1 MNFSKYGRRQS
12 ERATLREWSWKHMTR
27 VTLQWASEREREG
40 TMEQIWRHK
49 SFGMRRRQAAWP
61 HTTSSNGSHALSTIL
76 VLHEQLVLILALQLL
91 HVLQMV
97 FRRMAIQI
105 LHEQLVLVLAL
116 QLVAPVW
123 NLCCNWYF
131 IELQQFLLLH
141 ITLFR
146 VASWQG
152 CKHLTLQI
160 DFKLAGTAVKD
171 VYTAMCTVN
180 RQCAQCNVQWI
191 HWHCCQG
198 CTQCIGNVHSVQ
210 CIGNVHSAA
219 NWICCR
225 FTSRPLSTSALS
237 LSSLPL
243 QFSCCCLLELI

>member
-97 FRRMAIQI
+97 LRQMAIQI

-123 NLCCNWYF
+123 YF
-131 IELQQFLLLH
+131 IELSSIL
-141 ITLFR
+141 ITAHHTVLGCKLTRLQAPHF
-146 VASWQG
+146 ADWLQAGWHSCQG
-152 CKHLTLQI
+152 CVHCNVHSAQWI
-160 DFKLAGTAVKD
+160 G
-171 VYTAMCTVN
+171 N
-180 RQCAQCNVQWI
+180 AQCNVQWI

-210 CIGNVHSAA
+210 CIGNAHSAA

>member
-12 ERATLREWSWKHMTR
+12 ERATLREWSWKRMTR

-61 HTTSSNGSHALSTIL
+61 HTTSSNGSDALSTIL
-76 VLHEQLVLILALQLL
+76 VLHEQLVLILVMQLL
-91 HVLQMV
+91 HVMQMV
-97 FRRMAIQI
+97 LRWMAIQI
-105 LHEQLVLVLAL
+105 FYQQLALAL

-123 NLCCNWYF
+123 YLCCNWYF

-146 VASWQG
+146 VASWLG

-160 DFKLAGTAVKD
+160 EFKLAGTAVND
-171 VYTAMCTVN
+171 VYTAMCTV
-180 RQCAQCNVQWI
+180 
-191 HWHCCQG
+191 
-198 CTQCIGNVHSVQ
+198 HS
-210 CIGNVHSAA
+210 
-219 NWICCR
+219 
-225 FTSRPLSTSALS
+225 
-237 LSSLPL
+237 
-243 QFSCCCLLELI
+243 E